1 MMWRVC
7 LSFGLYLRKISILY
21 MHFILEGPGVPVVT
35 EVGLPGK
42 GGGKGGWKIS
52 KFQRVTRFM

>member
-1 MMWRVC
+1 
-7 LSFGLYLRKISILY
+7 

-42 GGGKGGWKIS
+42 WGGKGGWEIS